1 MKGII
6 SGINTD
12 SHGVTVLFPA
22 GHKFLIN
29 QPVEVK
35 AIRKGRSTQANALYW
50 DFLTWCIAPD
60 GGNLHGMG
68 HYSADTLHQNI
79 KAWLKETY
87 PHETKTDFSTSDLN
101 TLEFSDFMEKV
112 NLNLMIEFFGIDTSG
127 FWDDYQIIID
137 II

>member
-6 SGINTD
+6 NKTFDG
-12 SHGVTVLFPA
+12 GVTVLFQA

-35 AIRKGRSTQANALYW
+35 AIRKGRSTQANNLYW
-50 DFLTWCIAPD
+50 AFLTWCIAPD

-68 HYSADTLHQNI
+68 HYSPSTLHENI

-87 PHETKTDFSTSDLN
+87 PHETKTDFSTTELN
-101 TLEFSDFMEKV
+101 TLEFTDFMEKV

-127 FWDDYQIIID
+127 FWNDYANNY
-137 II
+137 